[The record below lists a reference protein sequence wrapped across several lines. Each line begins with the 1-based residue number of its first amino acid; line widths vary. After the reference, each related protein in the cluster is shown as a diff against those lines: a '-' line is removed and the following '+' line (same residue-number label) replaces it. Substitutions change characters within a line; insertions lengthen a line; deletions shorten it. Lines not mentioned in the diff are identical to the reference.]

1 MCNTHP
7 YRFIHRH
14 TPYTYN
20 RYVHQTP
27 MHSEHSVELAS
38 LPSEDIVVIVSCLS
52 SYICQ
57 DRC

>member
-38 LPSEDIVVIVSCLS
+38 LPSEDIVVIVGVA
-52 SYICQ
+52 
-57 DRC
+57 